1 MGTQEGLKKFII
13 EICRENLFKVI
24 LRTTICD
31 ILLYRYPDVLLIQFC
46 CNYDCQNI
54 SRALEWIKKPTYT
67 EKNLFSI
74 ATIYDIL
81 YKYSNSV
88 YTQIF
93 WNFDPSVNNGTNNLF
108 KINNENNINIRISL
122 VLK

>member
-1 MGTQEGLKKFII
+1 MLQIVILLCKHPDILLILNCSDHDPRINMGTQEGLKKFII

-74 ATIYDIL
+74 ATIYDITL
-81 YKYSNSV
+81 
-88 YTQIF
+88 QIF
-93 WNFDPSVNNGTNNLF
+93 QFSLHSNF
-108 KINNENNINIRISL
+108 
-122 VLK
+122 LKL

>member
-1 MGTQEGLKKFII
+1 M
-13 EICRENLFKVI
+13 I
-24 LRTTICD
+24 L
-31 ILLYRYPDVLLIQFC
+31 
-46 CNYDCQNI
+46 
-54 SRALEWIKKPTYT
+54 
-67 EKNLFSI
+67 
-74 ATIYDIL
+74 L